1 MDTSHV
7 NFLRS
12 LRNEASRQSDFFESR
27 QREVSELWEELET
40 LAHISLTTKQPLRIV
55 LLELKGTTTLI
66 KPGE

>member
-12 LRNEASRQSDFFESR
+12 LRNEASRQSDFFECR
-27 QREVSELWEELET
+27 QREVAELWKELET
-40 LAHISLTTKQPLRIV
+40 LAHIALTTKQPLHIV